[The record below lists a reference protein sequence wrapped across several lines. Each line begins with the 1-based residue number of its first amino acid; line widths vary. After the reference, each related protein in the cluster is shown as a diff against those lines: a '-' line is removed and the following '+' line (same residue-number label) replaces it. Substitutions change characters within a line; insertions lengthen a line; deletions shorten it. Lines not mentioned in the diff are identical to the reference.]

1 MPFSIENILEEANWK
16 KFDREST
23 ISSAKGKYFYR
34 ANIVQISG
42 ANCRYIDNL
51 QNIVRWFT
59 SKLFWNSKFNFGPF
73 FFNLGPFRAKSR
85 LLIKKKKTMMS
96 TLSARSDW
104 AINCFFHL
112 FFHFLVTKF
121 EIWRNNL
128 LLFQNLFTEHTQI
141 LMYVWQKL
149 HWGVFQKI
157 LFHLVFLPPK
167 GSLCTFN
174 LASLD
179 VTWLSS
185 VAEITEKIFQLS

>member
-1 MPFSIENILEEANWK
+1 MQKENTFTAQIL
-16 KFDREST
+16 F
-23 ISSAKGKYFYR
+23 IL
-34 ANIVQISG
+34 G

-59 SKLFWNSKFNFGPF
+59 SKLFWPVLFQ
-73 FFNLGPFRAKSR
+73 FRAFQSEVAFAYK
-85 LLIKKKKTMMS
+85 KKKKTMMS

-104 AINCFFHL
+104 AINCFFHF
-112 FFHFLVTKF
+112 FFHFLITKF

-185 VAEITEKIFQLS
+185 VAEITEKIFQFCSWSKLCAITIVHHN

>member
-1 MPFSIENILEEANWK
+1 MQIVNTSI
-16 KFDREST
+16 
-23 ISSAKGKYFYR
+23 ISR
-34 ANIVQISG
+34 TLCVE
-42 ANCRYIDNL
+42 L
-51 QNIVRWFT
+51 T
-59 SKLFWNSKFNFGPF
+59 SKLFWNSEFNFGPL
-73 FFNLGPFRAKSR
+73 FFNLRLFKAKSR
-85 LLIKKKKTMMS
+85 SNLPLYCLQKKINDVYAICS
-96 TLSARSDW
+96 SGLS
-104 AINCFFHL
+104 NGLFFL
-112 FFHFLVTKF
+112 SFFFFHFLVTKF

-167 GSLCTFN
+167 ESLCTFN